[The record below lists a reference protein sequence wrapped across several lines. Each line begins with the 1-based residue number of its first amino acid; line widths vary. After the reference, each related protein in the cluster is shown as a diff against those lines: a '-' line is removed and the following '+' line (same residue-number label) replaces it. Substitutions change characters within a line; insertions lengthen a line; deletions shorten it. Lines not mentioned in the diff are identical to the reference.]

1 MVYALYVKYLI
12 RQSGMWWYQLL
23 WPADLGKEGDTS
35 KLMMTMFRG
44 NPEME
49 PVYESNSCSN
59 TATLQAKTCQ
69 PKYSNLSHIIH
80 LQAF

>member
-1 MVYALYVKYLI
+1 MVYALYVKYLT

-49 PVYESNSCSN
+49 PVY
-59 TATLQAKTCQ
+59 
-69 PKYSNLSHIIH
+69 
-80 LQAF
+80 

>member
-23 WPADLGKEGDTS
+23 WPADLGTEGDTS
-35 KLMMTMFRG
+35 KLMLTMFRG

-49 PVYESNSCSN
+49 PVYENHSCSN
-59 TATLQAKTCQ
+59 TATLQAKTAQ
-69 PKYSNLSHIIH
+69 V
-80 LQAF
+80 Q